1 MSPGILERWAREIED
16 EEVAE
21 EVEQADMH
29 QHVGEPRYGSL
40 SGRYQA
46 PAEIRCA
53 VAGRKEGLDQRIQ
66 LPLLTLQLF
75 QIVGPENRLI
85 IPLLPQRVV
94 RIALVLFVEFEIWM
108 VEEIFDRN
116 LFGKRNTVLA

>member
-1 MSPGILERWAREIED
+1 M
-16 EEVAE
+16 
-21 EVEQADMH
+21 
-29 QHVGEPRYGSL
+29 
-40 SGRYQA
+40 
-46 PAEIRCA
+46 
-53 VAGRKEGLDQRIQ
+53 EGLDQRIQ

-85 IPLLPQRVV
+85 IPLLTQRVV
-94 RIALVLFVEFEIWM
+94 RIALVLFVEFEVWM